1 MLKTVQSIARTVLW
15 GRTMTNHNNPPKRGK
30 VFEEHDVVHLLSA
43 AIEREGVF
51 LETVIE
57 RRLITGGFFLAR
69 RRFWHDEARN
79 PDFTHP
85 RALAKHPPPALHASR
100 RQYWYE
106 IANTRVLQTAH
117 SADMIGTPVR
127 E

>member
-1 MLKTVQSIARTVLW
+1 MTDNGEPTAVGSDEVWDVL
-15 GRTMTNHNNPPKRGK
+15 G
-30 VFEEHDVVHLLSA
+30 DSY
-43 AIEREGVF
+43 
-51 LETVIE
+51 ETE

-85 RALAKHPPPALHASR
+85 RALVKHPPPALHASR